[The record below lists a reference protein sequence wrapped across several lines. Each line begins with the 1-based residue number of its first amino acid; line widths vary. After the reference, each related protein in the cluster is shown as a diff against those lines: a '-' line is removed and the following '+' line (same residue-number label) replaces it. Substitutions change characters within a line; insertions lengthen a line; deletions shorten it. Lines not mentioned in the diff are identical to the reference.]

1 LSWLVVVLDVYDE
14 TDGSE
19 LWLSPWMPNNCDRI
33 SKFYAHPLCLM
44 NNLFFVT
51 GAIFHL
57 LSFMKFVICWLTD
70 KEGPYKGITCSHHYL
85 HQNFKA
91 RHWTCPTWQVIL
103 ILQFL
108 FLSEDQP
115 AFFPIGFDGHLMFKV
130 IM

>member
-51 GAIFHL
+51 CYFSSLNFYEICHL
-57 LSFMKFVICWLTD
+57 LI
-70 KEGPYKGITCSHHYL
+70 
-85 HQNFKA
+85 N
-91 RHWTCPTWQVIL
+91 R
-103 ILQFL
+103 
-108 FLSEDQP
+108 
-115 AFFPIGFDGHLMFKV
+115 
-130 IM
+130 